1 MKRIALRLAI
11 LPIVGFS
18 FATCFRDLQKPA
30 LEETLRE
37 NYGCIGIGHVDDS
50 NPQQREKE
58 SLKAALINYSLNC
71 YDSINDSNPFWEEI
85 YEDSTGT
92 AYFYNLNGIKQK

>member
-18 FATCFRDLQKPA
+18 FATCFRNSKTPT
-30 LEETLRE
+30 LEDTLRE
-37 NYGCIGIGHVDDS
+37 NYGCIGIGHVDDT

-58 SLKAALINYSLNC
+58 SLKAALINYSWNC
-71 YDSINDSNPFWEEI
+71 YGPVKDGNPLWEEI
-85 YEDSTGT
+85 YDDSTGT
-92 AYFYNLNGIKQK
+92 AYFYNSNRINN